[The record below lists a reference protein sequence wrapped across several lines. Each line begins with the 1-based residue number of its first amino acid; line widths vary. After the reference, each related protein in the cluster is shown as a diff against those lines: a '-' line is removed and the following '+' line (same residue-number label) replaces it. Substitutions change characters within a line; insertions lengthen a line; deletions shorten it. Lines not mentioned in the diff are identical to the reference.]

1 MKKTDRIS
9 DFVKELAAESA
20 GIADFDPRYLGFF
33 VCFNRGDYYEAHD
46 VLEDLWLQT
55 KGTDYS
61 FYKGLIQIAGAFV
74 HLKKQHERP
83 THPKDG
89 RRLAPASRLF
99 LLGGN
104 NIKPFAPV
112 HHRLDVA
119 GLFRFC
125 AIHHSAICDSH
136 YQKNPWHPDFLPQL
150 TLENA

>member
-9 DFVKELAAESA
+9 DFVKDLAAESA
-20 GIADFDPRYLGFF
+20 GTGDFDARYSGYF

-55 KGTDYS
+55 DGSDYA

-74 HLKKQHERP
+74 HLKKQHARP

-99 LLGGN
+99 LLGQK
-104 NIKPFAPV
+104 NIAPFAPL
-112 HHRLDVA
+112 HHRLDVTD
-119 GLFRFC
+119 LIRFC
-125 AIHHSAICDSH
+125 ATHYSAICESN
-136 YQKNPWHPDFLPQL
+136 YQINPWNPETLPQL
-150 TLENA
+150 TLEIA